1 MKTLKF
7 ILSALFIGF
16 TIASSAQVQ
25 PVDKKGLAI
34 GGYDVV
40 AYFSNTAVEGS
51 PSITAVHKKVT
62 YQFSTTANRDAFVK
76 NPTQYLPQFDG
87 FCAWGVGAK
96 NAKFP
101 INPKTFEIIDGKL
114 YLFFNGPLNGNT
126 FDSHGPWD
134 ADEANLLR
142 NANTNWPTLQN
153 AKN

>member
-7 ILSALFIGF
+7 IFSALLIVFAF
-16 TIASSAQVQ
+16 ASIAQVQ

-76 NPTQYLPQFDG
+76 NPAQYLPQFDG
-87 FCAWGVGAK
+87 FCA
-96 NAKFP
+96 
-101 INPKTFEIIDGKL
+101 
-114 YLFFNGPLNGNT
+114 
-126 FDSHGPWD
+126 
-134 ADEANLLR
+134 
-142 NANTNWPTLQN
+142 
-153 AKN
+153 